1 MERHI
6 VRVLEEL
13 REQNRTII
21 TLLQRQL
28 AQSLSQEVDDQLPG
42 GLKLPLQSIQ
52 ELERLS
58 AEADDTDVRGKLVQS
73 YYIVTVTVIEVYNF
87 H

>member
-28 AQSLSQEVDDQLPG
+28 AQSLSQEVDDNLPG
-42 GLKLPLQSIQ
+42 GLKVPVQSIQ

-58 AEADDTDVRGKLVQS
+58 TEADDSDVRGKLVQS
-73 YYIVTVTVIEVYNF
+73 YYMFTVILLQ
-87 H
+87 